1 MASFFFEDY
10 QFPSELY
17 NRETGD
23 FTTPI
28 RTLLD
33 FAPHILQELPK
44 NEKEQKPINSTAED
58 SWTRNFVPTS
68 YFGSLL
74 TSERTRAITEFVIR
88 CGTEYMQKTNEKKYE
103 QEKFKKFEREYK
115 RERRRRRRE
124 NNRGWF
130 FNRNQEESSSS
141 ESEDEEEL
149 QREKMKQKEKQDKEK
164 KQNQAAKNDDNTE
177 KKQVLG
183 PSVTAETL
191 TKSAAA
197 AGILSLSLYSTY
209 QASVKFSEVS
219 FHNQLEILIAQVQS
233 ILQSTDVW
241 IEEHD
246 KMQDKIPNR
255 VRTDMIQLKQ
265 LLDLLE
271 RLDPRSHKKL
281 EATGWGVGAFG
292 GLSALGG
299 FALGSTAVATGGA
312 ALAIG
317 GALVMISSKASG
329 KNQLGARLLLENQV
343 RERVASCQN
352 SSKEREKMIRE
363 EITVKKEEEHE
374 IGEKRKLKEEKTSS
388 RTTHYRLP
396 PEECEV
402 EQETFTSTPLPKR
415 KKEKIALPN

>member
-1 MASFFFEDY
+1 MAS
-10 QFPSELY
+10 FPSELY

-58 SWTRNFVPTS
+58 SWTKNFVPTS

-74 TSERTRAITEFVIR
+74 TSEKTRAITEFIIR
-88 CGTEYMQKTNEKKYE
+88 CGTEYMQKTSEKKYE
-103 QEKFKKFEREYK
+103 EEKFKEFERKYK
-115 RERRRRRRE
+115 RERRQRRRE

-130 FNRNQEESSSS
+130 FNRNQQESSSS
-141 ESEDEEEL
+141 ESEDDEEAE
-149 QREKMKQKEKQDKEK
+149 RERMKRDKEK
-164 KQNQAAKNDDNTE
+164 KQNQAAKKNGNKE
-177 KKQVLG
+177 QNQVLG
-183 PSVTAETL
+183 PSTTTETL
-191 TKSAAA
+191 AKSAVAA
-197 AGILSLSLYSTY
+197 SVLSLSLYSTY
-209 QASVKFSEVS
+209 QAGVRFSEVS
-219 FHNQLEILIAQVQS
+219 FHNQLEMLIAQAQS
-233 ILQSTDVW
+233 IIQSAQVW

-255 VRTDMIQLKQ
+255 VRTDVIQLQQ
-265 LLDLLE
+265 LLDLLV
-271 RLDPRSHKKL
+271 RLDPRSNKKL

-317 GALVMISSKASG
+317 GAIVMISSKASG
-329 KNQLGARLLLENQV
+329 KSQLGARLLLENQV

-352 SSKEREKMIRE
+352 SMKEREKMIRE
-363 EITVKKEEEHE
+363 EITVKKEEPE
-374 IGEKRKLKEEKTSS
+374 IGQKRKLKEENAPS

-396 PEECEV
+396 PEEVQV
-402 EQETFTSTPLPKR
+402 EEEEGFTSTQLPKQKR
-415 KKEKIALPN
+415 EKVALPN